1 MAANTAHAA
10 YPRTGAGG
18 KPQREGSSQPSLH
31 ATLPRTGASGKRGES
46 NRQREPR
53 ARRLRGGLVALASLA
68 ALLLVVA
75 ALMLASSATRAQG
88 AESVRQAVLSAAM
101 QCCAVEGSYPSTLE
115 HLEEHYGLS
124 VNHND
129 YVILYEAFAS
139 NVAPTVTVV
148 PR

>member
-1 MAANTAHAA
+1 MSERSVHSAQ
-10 YPRTGAGG
+10 PCTGAGEPHASAEALRAHG
-18 KPQREGSSQPSLH
+18 TPHAHDDARQAAGSS
-31 ATLPRTGASGKRGES
+31 
-46 NRQREPR
+46 
-53 ARRLRGGLVALASLA
+53 RLRIGLAFAAVLVAC
-68 ALLLVVA
+68 ALIVA
-75 ALMLASSATRAQG
+75 AFTAMSSASRAQG

-115 HLEEHYGLS
+115 HLEDHYGLS

-129 YVILYEAFAS
+129 YVIMYEAFAS

>member
-1 MAANTAHAA
+1 M
-10 YPRTGAGG
+10 
-18 KPQREGSSQPSLH
+18 
-31 ATLPRTGASGKRGES
+31 
-46 NRQREPR
+46 
-53 ARRLRGGLVALASLA
+53 ALASLA
-68 ALLLVVA
+68 MLLLVVA